1 MPIDDR
7 FYESLGP
14 VPVAELARLAEA
26 ELRGDGAVL
35 VTGVAPTASAGPG
48 DLCYFD
54 GKRPPG
60 PADVN
65 PQAAACFVTPEHADA
80 LPDSVSALCTPFPR
94 YSHTLAAR
102 AVLRPRGWQVAES
115 ESKPSNVHQ
124 TAQVAP
130 SAFIGA
136 GAAIGDRT
144 VIGPNAVIGPGV
156 QIGRDCEIGANA
168 SVQCALIGNGVK
180 IYSGARIGE
189 SGFGVM
195 GGPYGA
201 EDAPQYGRVII
212 QDYVTIGANTCIDR
226 GAFDDTIIGERT
238 KIDNLCQIAHN
249 VVIGRNVA
257 LASFA
262 GISGSVTIEDGAMLG
277 GRAGIADHVH
287 IGAGAQIAAAAGVFR
302 EIPAGETWGGVPARP
317 IRQWMREVAWLQ
329 KQISGEKKT
338 K

>member
-14 VPVAELARLAEA
+14 VPVAELARLTGA
-26 ELRGDGAVL
+26 ELRGDGTVL
-35 VTGVAPTASAGPG
+35 VSGVSPADSAQKGE
-48 DLCYFD
+48 LSYFE
-54 GKRPPG
+54 GKRLPAPG
-60 PADVN
+60 EVN
-65 PQAAACFVTPEHADA
+65 PEAAACFITPDNAVG
-80 LPDSVSALCTPFPR
+80 LPESVCALCVPYPR
-94 YSHTLAAR
+94 YSLSVAAR
-102 AVLRPRGWQVAES
+102 SVLRQRNWLSHDRAGEAT
-115 ESKPSNVHQ
+115 NVHE
-124 TAQVAP
+124 TALVAS

-136 GAAIGDRT
+136 GAAIGDRS

-156 QIGRDCEIGANA
+156 QIGRDCEIGANV
-168 SVQCALIGNGVK
+168 SIQCALVGNSVK

-195 GGPYGA
+195 AGPQGA

-212 QDYVTIGANTCIDR
+212 QDHVTVGSNTCIDR

-249 VVIGRNVA
+249 VIIGRNVA

-262 GISGSVTIEDGAMLG
+262 GISGTVIIEDGAMLG
-277 GRAGIADHVH
+277 GRAGIADHVK
-287 IGAGAQIAAAAGVFR
+287 IGEGARIAAAAGVFR
-302 EIPAGETWGGVPARP
+302 EVPAGETWGGIPARP
-317 IRQWMREVAWLQ
+317 IRQWMREIAWLQ
-329 KQISGEKKT
+329 KQITGDKKV